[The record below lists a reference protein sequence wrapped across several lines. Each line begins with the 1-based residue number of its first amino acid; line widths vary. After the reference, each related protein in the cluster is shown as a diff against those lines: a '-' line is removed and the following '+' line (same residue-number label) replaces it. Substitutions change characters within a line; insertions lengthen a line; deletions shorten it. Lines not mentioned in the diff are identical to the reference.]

1 MKLHIV
7 TIGKPKLDYA
17 KLGWQEYLQRL
28 RRYHTV
34 KVTHLDD
41 KYALNT
47 KKLKETVRG
56 EYVVA
61 LAIEGNQ
68 LSSQQLS
75 AAMQKQEIY
84 GREVAFVI
92 GGPNG
97 LPAEFIAWANSIWS
111 FSELTFPHDLAMVV
125 LLETLYRAS
134 TISAGHP
141 YHK

>member
-7 TIGKPKLDYA
+7 TIGKPKLEYA
-17 KLGWQEYLQRL
+17 KLGWQEYLKRL

-34 KVTHLDD
+34 KVTQLDD

-47 KKLKETVRG
+47 KKLREAVKGQYT
-56 EYVVA
+56 VA
-61 LAIEGNQ
+61 LAIEGKQ
-68 LSSQQLS
+68 LSSHQLS
-75 AAMQKQEIY
+75 AFIQKQELQSH
-84 GREVAFVI
+84 EVAFVI

-97 LPAEFIAWANSIWS
+97 LPAEFIYGANYVWS

-134 TISAGHP
+134 TINNGTP
-141 YHK
+141 YHR